1 MKKNILDVWNP
12 RYHDRTILV
21 NPRKCI
27 RGTNYVQIT
36 KDKDYQNKLLKFHS
50 DILDKYPAQKNG
62 KGIVVAIPLSQ
73 FEVILK

>member
-1 MKKNILDVWNP
+1 MNILDIWNP
-12 RYHDRTILV
+12 KYSTKEILV

-27 RGTNYVQIT
+27 RGINYVQIT

-50 DILDKYPAQKNG
+50 DILDNYPAQKNG
-62 KGIVVAIPLSQ
+62 KGIVVAIPISQ

>member
-1 MKKNILDVWNP
+1 MNILPIWNP

-27 RGTNYVQIT
+27 RGINYVQIT

-50 DILDKYPAQKNG
+50 DILDNYPAQKNG
-62 KGIVVAIPLSQ
+62 KGIVVAIPISQ